1 MIAVIPVETN
11 NLGACVNMSLGRT
24 PFFLFYNTSTNVSNF
39 IENTAAGSQGG
50 AGIKAAQLMIDNG
63 AEVVIAPACGKNAA
77 DVLEASGITIYKST
91 GCSIKDNISALV
103 AGKLEKLNDIHPGF
117 HNHGGSGK

>member
-11 NLGACVNMSLGRT
+11 NMGACINISLGRT
-24 PFFLFYNTSTNVSNF
+24 PFFLIYNTNTNQSLF

-50 AGIKAAQLMIDNG
+50 AGVKAAQLMVDNG

-77 DVLEASGITIYKST
+77 DVLLASGIKIYKSS
-91 GCSIKDNISALV
+91 GCSIKDNITAMI
-103 AGKLEKLNDIHPGF
+103 AGKLEELSDIHPGF
-117 HNHGGSGK
+117 HNHGGSGN